1 MWSEQLDEAAQMK
14 RYHHFPAL
22 SFGEGI
28 SASTQ
33 MDMQCVLLPVE
44 HLFAVDVE
52 DVGLAANYPLE
63 VEVHSAPPPQT
74 PFQL

>member
-1 MWSEQLDEAAQMK
+1 MWNEHLNEASWLK
-14 RYHHFPAL
+14 WYHHFSAL

-33 MDMQCVLLPVE
+33 MDMLRALLPVE

-52 DVGLAANYPLE
+52 DVGLAADYPLE
-63 VEVHSAPPPQT
+63 VEVHSAPRP
-74 PFQL
+74 

>member
-1 MWSEQLDEAAQMK
+1 MWSEHLDEAARLK
-14 RYHHFPAL
+14 RYRCFSAL

-33 MDMQCVLLPVE
+33 MDMLRALLPVE

-63 VEVHSAPPPQT
+63 VEVHSAPPP
-74 PFQL
+74 

>member
-1 MWSEQLDEAAQMK
+1 MWSEHLDEAARLK
-14 RYHHFPAL
+14 RYRRFSAL

-28 SASTQ
+28 SASMQT
-33 MDMQCVLLPVE
+33 DMLRALLPVE

-63 VEVHSAPPPQT
+63 VEVHSAPPP
-74 PFQL
+74 

>member
-1 MWSEQLDEAAQMK
+1 MWSERLDKAARLK
-14 RYHHFPAL
+14 WYHHFLAL
-22 SFGEGI
+22 PFGKGI

-33 MDMQCVLLPVE
+33 MDMKRALLPVE

-63 VEVHSAPPPQT
+63 VAVHSAPPP
-74 PFQL
+74 

>member
-1 MWSEQLDEAAQMK
+1 MWSEHLDEAARLKQ
-14 RYHHFPAL
+14 YHHFLAL

-33 MDMQCVLLPVE
+33 TDMQHPLLPVE

-63 VEVHSAPPPQT
+63 VAVHSTPPP
-74 PFQL
+74 